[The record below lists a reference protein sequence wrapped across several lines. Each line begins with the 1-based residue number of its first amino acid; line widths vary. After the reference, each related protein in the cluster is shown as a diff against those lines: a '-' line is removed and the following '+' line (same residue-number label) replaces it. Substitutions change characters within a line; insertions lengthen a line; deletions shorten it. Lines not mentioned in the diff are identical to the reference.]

1 MAGTPVLVGEKYS
14 LLARREVCLGNLTP
28 REWGD
33 RRLRRDD
40 ERPMVFAHVCGDE
53 LVPAVTRRACGDRV
67 RHEDLT
73 PRPRAPGWTVG
84 GPAAV

>member
-1 MAGTPVLVGEKYS
+1 MVL
-14 LLARREVCLGNLTP
+14 
-28 REWGD
+28 
-33 RRLRRDD
+33 
-40 ERPMVFAHVCGDE
+40 AHVCGDE
-53 LVPAVTRRACGDRV
+53 LVPVVTRRACGDRV